1 MKSKKIVTPDS
12 LQELVS
18 GLAQYKGQKVLIL
31 DKKDWESMNE
41 ETRAELFHTPLIIIE
56 DVIEGDDI
64 EH

>member
-1 MKSKKIVTPDS
+1 MSKRIVVEPNS
-12 LQELVS
+12 LEELTA
-18 GLAQYKGQKVLIL
+18 GLAKYKGQRVLIL

-41 ETRAELFHTPLIIIE
+41 ETRAELFYTPLIIIE